1 MAVVIPILG
10 DDAGL
15 QKAIK
20 SATKSFNDLK
30 KSAVDVAKKAAVG
43 FAALGAAGA
52 IAVKA
57 AIEDQKA
64 QALLAQQIRATTG
77 ATDAQIKATEGFI
90 DSTQRATG
98 VADDQLRPALANLVR
113 GTGDLSKSQELLDLS
128 LNISAA
134 TGKDVEAVSIALSKA
149 YNGNIGALTKLGVP
163 IDEATKKSKDFGVAQ
178 EQLTTMFSGAAGAA
192 ADTMAG
198 RFARLKI
205 AFDEIVEQVGYYLM
219 PIVER
224 FAGFLLNTV
233 VPYVQKL
240 ADAMG
245 KNGLAGVFDV
255 LGQSVIDR
263 IQSLGVFGTT
273 LLAVAAAIAAVVA
286 VAKAYAIY
294 VKLAAFAQQL
304 WNIALMANPIGL
316 IVLGVAALIAIVAV
330 LIIKFGGFKKVAEAV
345 TNAVIGFFENVVN
358 FYIGG
363 INKIIDGINLLI
375 KAANFFG
382 AGIKELGHIGEVE
395 FGRVSFAAKAAKGE
409 IRGVA
414 EVAGAFAAKEGG
426 TSEIKKATNAFVGMG
441 DGAGGAGKKIET
453 AKEKLSKYMD
463 ALKATTSAQRS
474 VRDALKAT
482 TKANED
488 YANATKKMELTQ
500 LAFNQAITGYGK
512 DSKQGKDAQSKLAKS
527 QRDVERSG
535 YAVEAAVFAV
545 AEAEKELAKVRA
557 DPESTP
563 QAIREAQIKLAEAK
577 LSVVDATDSQTES
590 TLLLNEA
597 EAELDETINGVKEG
611 SAKYTEL
618 LDELNQAKKDQVE
631 ASDKVTEAYER
642 ERDAVDKLR
651 EAEEKLRDVRKEVG
665 KAIVIQGDAAMT
677 VTGGATAAAASAS
690 ATKGKAYGSFME
702 AVNALHPNA
711 KALDSKTPVTAS
723 RKAFPALYKEYRDA
737 GLALAAGGI
746 VTRATQAL
754 IGESGAE
761 AVIPLDRLNSF
772 GNKTINITV
781 NAGMGADESAIGDTI
796 VDALRRYERRN
807 GFVPITAQYA
817 NAL

>member
-30 KSAVDVAKKAAVG
+30 KSAVDVAKKAAIG

-52 IAVKA
+52 VAVKA
-57 AIEDQKA
+57 AMEDQKA
-64 QALLAQQIRATTG
+64 QTLLAQQIRATTG
-77 ATDAQIKATEGFI
+77 ATDAQIASIEGFI
-90 DSTQRATG
+90 DKTQRATG
-98 VADDQLRPALANLVR
+98 VADDQLRPALASLVR
-113 GTGDLSKSQELLDLS
+113 GTGDLTKAQSLLS
-128 LNISAA
+128 LSLDISAA
-134 TGKDVEAVSIALSKA
+134 TGKDTETVSLALAKA
-149 YNGNIGALTKLGVP
+149 YNGNVGALTKLGVP
-163 IDEATKKSKDFGVAQ
+163 IDEATKKSKDFGAAQ
-178 EQLTTMFSGAAGAA
+178 QQLTEMFGGAAGVA

-205 AFDEIVEQVGYYLM
+205 AFSEIVEQVGYYLM
-219 PIVER
+219 PIIER

-233 VPYVQKL
+233 VPYAQKL

-245 KNGLAGVFDV
+245 ENGLAGVFEV
-255 LGQSVIDR
+255 LGRSVIDK
-263 IQSLGVFGTT
+263 IKSLGVFGTVM
-273 LLAVAAAIAAVVA
+273 LSAAAAIGAVILV
-286 VAKAYAIY
+286 VKAFTLYT
-294 VKLAAFAQQL
+294 KLAALATQL
-304 WNIALMANPIGL
+304 WNAALLANPIGL
-316 IVLGVAALIAIVAV
+316 IVLGVAAVIAIIVV
-330 LIIKFGGFKKVAEAV
+330 LIIKFGGFKKVAETV
-345 TNAVIGFFENVVN
+345 TNAVIGFFEATVN
-358 FYIGG
+358 FFIAG

-382 AGIKELGHIGEVE
+382 AGIKEIGHIGEVE
-395 FGRVSFAAKAAKGE
+395 FGRVSFAANAAKAE

-426 TSEIKKATNAFVGMG
+426 TSNIVKAATAFKDLG

-463 ALKATTSAQRS
+463 ALKATTGAQRS
-474 VRDALKAT
+474 VRDALKDI

-488 YANATKKMELTQ
+488 YAAATRNLEKTQ
-500 LAFNQAITGYGK
+500 LAFNQAIAGYGK

-535 YAVEAAVFAV
+535 YGVEAAVFAV

-557 DPESTP
+557 DPESSP
-563 QAIREAQIKLAEAK
+563 QVVREAQIRLAEAK
-577 LSVVDATDSQTES
+577 LSVVDATDSQTEA
-590 TLLLNEA
+590 TLMLNEA
-597 EAELDETINGVKEG
+597 EAELDETINGAKEG
-611 SAKYTEL
+611 SKTYTTL
-618 LDELNQAKKDQVE
+618 IDDLNEAKKKQAD
-631 ASDKVTEAYER
+631 ASDNVTAAYER

-651 EAEEKLRDVRKEVG
+651 EAEEKLREVRKEVG
-665 KAIVIQGDAAMT
+665 KAIVIQGDAAVA
-677 VTGGATAAAASAS
+677 VTGGATAAASSASAS
-690 ATKGKAYGSFME
+690 KGKAYGSFME

-711 KALDSKTPVTAS
+711 KALDSKTPVTDS

-737 GLALAAGGI
+737 GLALAKGGI

-761 AVIPLDRLNSF
+761 AVIPLDRLGSL
-772 GNKTINITV
+772 GGKTINITV

-796 VDALRRYERRN
+796 VEALRKYERRN

>member
-15 QKAIK
+15 QKAVK

-30 KSAVDVAKKAAVG
+30 KSAVDVAKKAAIG
-43 FAALGAAGA
+43 FAALGAAGG

-57 AIEDQKA
+57 AMEDQKA
-64 QALLAQQIRATTG
+64 QTLLAQQIRATTG
-77 ATDAQIKATEGFI
+77 ATDAQIASIEGFI
-90 DSTQRATG
+90 DKTQRATG
-98 VADDQLRPALANLVR
+98 VADTQLRPALASLVR
-113 GTGDLSKSQELLDLS
+113 GTGDLSKAQDLLSLS

-134 TGKDVEAVSIALSKA
+134 TGKDTETVSLALAKA
-149 YNGNIGALTKLGVP
+149 YNGNLGALTKLGVP
-163 IDEATKKSKDFGVAQ
+163 LDEATKKSKDFGAAQ
-178 EQLTTMFSGAAGAA
+178 QQLNDMFGGAAAAA

-205 AFDEIVEQVGYYLM
+205 AFEEIVEQVGYYLM
-219 PIVER
+219 PLVER
-224 FAGFLLNTV
+224 FANFLLNKV

-245 KNGLAGVFDV
+245 ENGLAGVFGV
-255 LGQSVIDR
+255 LGQSVVDK
-263 IQSLGVFGTT
+263 IQSLGVFGTV
-273 LLAVAAAIAAVVA
+273 LVSAAAAIGAVILVT
-286 VAKAYAIY
+286 KAFTLYT
-294 VKLAAFAQQL
+294 KLAALATQL
-304 WNIALMANPIGL
+304 WNVALLANPIGL
-316 IVLGVAALIAIVAV
+316 IVLGVAAVIAIIVI
-330 LIIKFGGFKKVAEAV
+330 LIIKFGGFKKVVETV
-345 TNAVIGFFENVVN
+345 TNAVIGAFEATVN
-358 FYIGG
+358 FFIKG
-363 INKIIDGINLLI
+363 INKIIDGFNLLI

-382 AGIKELGHIGEVE
+382 AGLSTLGHIGEVE
-395 FGRVSFAAKAAKGE
+395 FGRVSLAAKAAKGE

-426 TSEIKKATNAFVGMG
+426 TSEIKKATNAFTDLG

-463 ALKATTSAQRS
+463 ALKSTTSAQRS
-474 VRDALKAT
+474 VRDALKGI

-488 YANATKKMELTQ
+488 FAAATQKMEKTQ
-500 LAFNQAITGYGK
+500 LAFNQAIAGYGK
-512 DSKQGKDAQSKLAKS
+512 DSEQGKDAQSKLAKS

-577 LSVVDATDSQTES
+577 LSVVDATESQTES

-597 EAELDETINGVKEG
+597 ELNLEETINGVKEG
-611 SAKYTEL
+611 SATYTTL
-618 LDELNQAKKDQVE
+618 IDELNQAKKDQVE

-665 KAIVIQGDAAMT
+665 KVIAVQGDAAMT
-677 VTGGATAAAASAS
+677 VTGGAQAAASAAS
-690 ATKGKAYGSFME
+690 ASKGKAYGSFME

-711 KALDSKTPVTAS
+711 KALNSKTPVTDS

-737 GLALAAGGI
+737 GLALAKGGI

-754 IGESGAE
+754 IGENGAE
-761 AVIPLDRLNSF
+761 AVIPLDRLNSL

-781 NAGMGADESAIGDTI
+781 NAGMGADESAIGNTI
-796 VDALRRYERRN
+796 VEALRKYERRN
-807 GFVPITAQYA
+807 GYVPITTQYA